1 MSTAPPTTREL
12 EPHERG
18 LTHRDLDHT
27 PDDGNRW
34 ELIDGSLFVTPFP
47 TYAHQLAATH
57 LTHLLLL
64 HVRQHKLGHVFAA
77 GLKVV
82 LDDPTGVGPDIVY
95 VSNERMEGMR
105 DDGFHGTPDLL
116 VEVLSSK
123 PELDRFVKFHKY
135 AAAGVPHYWIV
146 DPEKRT
152 IREYVL
158 HGDRYQLASERSGDI
173 GFEPTLFHGLSIPLA
188 ELWIR

>member
-1 MSTAPPTTREL
+1 MSSVSSTGQ

-47 TYAHQLAATH
+47 TYAHQLAASR
-57 LTHLLLL
+57 LTYLLMA
-64 HVRQHKLGHVFAA
+64 HVRANKLGEIFAA

-82 LDDPTGVGPDIVY
+82 LDDPTGVGPDVVY
-95 VSNERMEGMR
+95 ISGGQMGNMR
-105 DDGFHGTPDLL
+105 EDGFHGAPDLL

-123 PELDRFVKFHKY
+123 PELDRWCGPPSET
-135 AAAGVPHYWIV
+135 ACSL
-146 DPEKRT
+146 R
-152 IREYVL
+152 R
-158 HGDRYQLASERSGDI
+158 ASARSM
-173 GFEPTLFHGLSIPLA
+173 S
-188 ELWIR
+188 